1 MISEIS
7 LMMSGALGQ
16 KVINFY
22 MSYQLLFNTIVVLY
36 GAILLLAHLN
46 EKRIIRSIL
55 TNRGEDHLTLETLD
69 YLEEMEDPEFWKTL
83 LKSIKVPIISTRS
96 ALYYQ
101 KANRENILKNLTK
114 HLKRRK

>member
-1 MISEIS
+1 MISDIS

-16 KVINFY
+16 RVINFY
-22 MSYQLLFNTIVVLY
+22 MSYQILFNTIIVVY
-36 GAILLLAHLN
+36 GSVLLLAHLN

-55 TNRGEDHLTLETLD
+55 IKRGEDHLSYETLE
-69 YLEEMEDPEFWKTL
+69 YLKEMEDPEFWKTL

-101 KANRENILKNLTK
+101 KANRESILKNLTK